1 MRVYTSK
8 NEPLSLSDTAMS
20 SGGEGELHTILF
32 KPASFAGKDICVKI
46 YFKSK
51 RSRQLEQKLLFMVA
65 NPPQNIQSEGSMLAW
80 PLDVVYNEKREFLGF
95 VMPLAFANSKPL
107 IYLTEKKISR
117 KLDPIWK
124 DKYDRSL
131 GAYSMIARLK
141 LICNIAIPI
150 HKLHAT
156 NRYVLRDFKPENVLV
171 TPEGKVTLVDMDS
184 VQITDTNG
192 TGKPM
197 FHDFSATPNYMPPEH
212 YTRGVGKDPNVAV
225 GKSWDY
231 FSLGVVFYQI
241 VFGLHP
247 YVVNPLYTRDN
258 SSNEIYQN
266 VAQNLFL
273 FGPNAS
279 KISSYPPLHD
289 NFKHTPPQLQSLFK
303 GAFSSDPSARPT
315 LEQWVKTLKEVI
327 SKAPTPPPPAF
338 GTISINIRCTGN
350 VSIWIDDRYYRS
362 IYGPAQLDLKATEG
376 RHKVYVTTCG
386 NPQDVWIQKGGQQYL
401 VFDSLQVT
409 LKGDVNSKTT
419 TPNKSG
425 CIWGIIIA
433 IICGVGIII
442 GINVNKGNDDFLS
455 EEIVEVDSV
464 QIDPVELLA
473 DNTAMD
479 NASYLRVSDNHV
491 SFDADGGNVKIE
503 IETDG
508 EWEISTGTADWGHLT
523 KHASSVTLSV
533 DPSSENEDR
542 TDWFEIKAGNIEKR
556 IDITQ
561 HTSHKQSANIERVW
575 VDHNEYVNGEKGM
588 LIHSEISVDYLE
600 GKTIY
605 VYAYFYQEDN
615 TTPLHNTHGN
625 DLYFYRSGNVNIEHK
640 SGRFNDFQIFVPYTG
655 LNMASGT
662 SGNFSFDIAVKYN
675 GEQLDRNTNNSF
687 TFSNVG

>member
-46 YFKSK
+46 YFKPK
-51 RSRQLEQKLLFMVA
+51 RSRQLERKLLFMVA

-95 VMPLAFANSKPL
+95 VMLLAFANSKSL

-117 KLDPIWK
+117 KLDPIWSQK
-124 DKYDRSL
+124 FDRSL

-266 VAQNLFL
+266 VAQNLFP

-289 NFKHTPPQLQSLFK
+289 NFKHLPLHLQELFK
-303 GAFSSDPSARPT
+303 SAFSSDPNARPS
-315 LEQWVKTLKEVI
+315 LEIWVKTIKEI
-327 SKAPTPPPPAF
+327 IRNTPTPQPPSY
-338 GTISINIRCTGN
+338 GTLLMTTTHDFALN
-350 VSIWIDDRYYRS
+350 VWVDDQYR
-362 IYGPAQLDLKATEG
+362 G
-376 RHKVYVTTCG
+376 RITRGLSPLEIKVSGGKHKVYVNAGERQCSYEVWVNCG
-386 NPQDVWIQKGGQQYL
+386 ETKSLNVWSIYGENKSHNVSPPQPAISPTKNA
-401 VFDSLQVT
+401 
-409 LKGDVNSKTT
+409 KN
-419 TPNKSG
+419 TPSDKSG
-425 CIWGIIIA
+425 CIWGITIA
-433 IICGVGIII
+433 LICGIAFMIGIIL
-442 GINVNKGNDDFLS
+442 G
-455 EEIVEVDSV
+455 
-464 QIDPVELLA
+464 A
-473 DNTAMD
+473 
-479 NASYLRVSDNHV
+479 
-491 SFDADGGNVKIE
+491 
-503 IETDG
+503 
-508 EWEISTGTADWGHLT
+508 
-523 KHASSVTLSV
+523 
-533 DPSSENEDR
+533 
-542 TDWFEIKAGNIEKR
+542 
-556 IDITQ
+556 
-561 HTSHKQSANIERVW
+561 
-575 VDHNEYVNGEKGM
+575 
-588 LIHSEISVDYLE
+588 
-600 GKTIY
+600 
-605 VYAYFYQEDN
+605 
-615 TTPLHNTHGN
+615 
-625 DLYFYRSGNVNIEHK
+625 
-640 SGRFNDFQIFVPYTG
+640 
-655 LNMASGT
+655 
-662 SGNFSFDIAVKYN
+662 
-675 GEQLDRNTNNSF
+675 
-687 TFSNVG
+687 